1 MTQMLWGNP
10 WLLLILGALIVGGLG
25 GSYVKG
31 RSDGKAIV
39 IAGQHKEEQ
48 IRFETL
54 QIAQQAAAEEIA
66 RIQVVNKTVYA
77 KATHEVVHE
86 VQYRECVH
94 SDDGLQLV
102 NDALANRPAQPA
114 SESKLSGADPAG

>member
-1 MTQMLWGNP
+1 MLGLNP
-10 WLLLILGALIVGGLG
+10 WLLLILGVALAAGLT

-31 RSDGKAIV
+31 RSDGRAIV
-39 IAGQHKEEQ
+39 IASQHKEEQ

-54 QIAQQAAAEEIA
+54 QLAQQAAAEEIA

-102 NDALANRPAQPA
+102 NDALANRPAKPN
-114 SESKLSGADPAG
+114 SDSKLPGTDAAR